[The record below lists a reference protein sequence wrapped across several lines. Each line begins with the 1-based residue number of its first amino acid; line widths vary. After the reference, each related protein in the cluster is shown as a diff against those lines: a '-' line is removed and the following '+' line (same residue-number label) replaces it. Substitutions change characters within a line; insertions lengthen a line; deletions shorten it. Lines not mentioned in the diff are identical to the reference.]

1 VRTTARPTVGSR
13 PSPTP
18 TTTPPP
24 TRTRRPTTSSPTPWR
39 QTETDEQTDV
49 EDDFGADAEDDF
61 EADAEDDG
69 FDGDADAETDAG
81 VDEGAGP
88 EDALRQMTVIEAL
101 EALPEV
107 DRFAGEL
114 AGTLET
120 ELDAEGDVTVFVP
133 LDEAFEDEVEADD
146 PATDDAIDDEAGAD
160 DTATDAGDDV
170 TAGMD
175 TPIDERVIAYHLHPE
190 AALSAQQLV
199 DDESISTAAEDAGD
213 LRVSAD
219 GDVVSVDAD
228 ESTAQVVCANIET
241 QDGTIHVI
249 DEILLPR
256 ETDAETDADTEG
268 DAGTEADGT
277 EPDDGVETEA
287 TRGLGTESDAE
298 GDADA
303 DAGDDLDGDAEG
315 DLETDA
321 EDDGFDS

>member
-1 VRTTARPTVGSR
+1 
-13 PSPTP
+13 
-18 TTTPPP
+18 
-24 TRTRRPTTSSPTPWR
+24 
-39 QTETDEQTDV
+39 
-49 EDDFGADAEDDF
+49 
-61 EADAEDDG
+61 
-69 FDGDADAETDAG
+69 
-81 VDEGAGP
+81 
-88 EDALRQMTVIEAL
+88 MTVIEAL

-146 PATDDAIDDEAGAD
+146 PATDDAIDDETGAD

-170 TAGMD
+170 TAGMA

-256 ETDAETDADTEG
+256 ETDAETDADTDG
-268 DAGTEADGT
+268 DVGTET
-277 EPDDGVETEA
+277 DDGVETDD
-287 TRGLGTESDAE
+287 GLGTETDAE